1 MAGWA
6 ISPTLCL
13 PISLDGQA
21 RPAGC
26 AAGAGVFSFARKARP
41 SGPSNRLGRR
51 SCPACRRRGP
61 LIDPSATGFY
71 RLAARAGG
79 RTGLDRRSRRGSIE
93 TQPWHS
99 SFKCGGGPFLR
110 PPRAGLIATGTVDG
124 PAVPGSCR
132 SGRRVCWRSD
142 RATPHITPSEAKT
155 WPCTGRNS
163 GVLRNRGCGD
173 RIPAWDT
180 VLCRDPAELADKAR
194 RIGASFQGG
203 GPASFLAQAHCTDR
217 VRSSRCQPYEG
228 GVGSDAVAD
237 RPVATVAPRFGRFCG
252 LCRGLSRS
260 VDADR
265 ADCGAGRRS
274 PGCAR
279 APHLRPQRK
288 RPAGAGL
295 QVLDI

>member
-13 PISLDGQA
+13 PISLDGQV

-26 AAGAGVFSFARKARP
+26 AAGAGVFSFARKPRL

-142 RATPHITPSEAKT
+142 RATPPITPSEAKT

-163 GVLRNRGCGD
+163 GLLRNRGCGD

-180 VLCRDPAELADKAR
+180 VLCRDPAEPYR
-194 RIGASFQGG
+194 QGA
-203 GPASFLAQAHCTDR
+203 TDR
-217 VRSSRCQPYEG
+217 GKFPEWWPCVFSGAGPLHGPSPVLEMSALRG
-228 GVGSDAVAD
+228 GRGQ
-237 RPVATVAPRFGRFCG
+237 R
-252 LCRGLSRS
+252 CRGRQASRDCRPEVRAVLRPLSRTVS
-260 VDADR
+260 IR
-265 ADCGAGRRS
+265 
-274 PGCAR
+274 
-279 APHLRPQRK
+279 
-288 RPAGAGL
+288 
-295 QVLDI
+295 